1 MSTTTTYDNLFTD
14 RIFFGTK
21 DSSDN
26 TVLDTMNDILNNKPN
41 LNKKLWIELEIP
53 LSRTPGNTSSKA
65 NFFIAKTFSSSD
77 SQIIINGI
85 YNKLKFF
92 FDDHGNI
99 KIKDN
104 DDVVLFSF
112 KNPLSTRVMDSSN
125 PGNIFADKMLN
136 GQLLR
141 EIVRKDFILNSNSK
155 WILYTLDS
163 VCYLLYNPL
172 HRNSFKNFYNQKLGP
187 SSNGVA
193 SNSTF
198 DNLFNK
204 YCEITS
210 SPNINNKSLR
220 KYSDNACN
228 CIRLDDCID
237 NAAGAKITDIK
248 FRNSV
253 GKTCSCI
260 APNCSDKQNLYIDN
274 SSFMYSDDNSYSRR
288 IEKSLSDGKCPDI
301 KLILCST
308 NIDSAGNT
316 NLVGTTINNVCGDG
330 GSTEGG
336 GGGGTPAPIENP
348 FKDVF
353 SLDYE
358 INTSD
363 VDYILNNQ
371 TKFIEYIKNN
381 LKVLQPQLDKTKV
394 TITLTDLRI
403 KENFLSDTNL
413 LVNISFIYP
422 ININMDETETFKKD
436 IFSTSN
442 MKEFKIIKA
451 SIPLS
456 QQQSSSTTN
465 NISIIVVIPLCV
477 VVLLGIVFL
486 CRYYLKK

>member
-26 TVLDTMNDILNNKPN
+26 IVLDMVNNN

-53 LSRTPGNTSSKA
+53 FSRTPGNTSSKA
-65 NFFIAKTFSSSD
+65 NFFIVKTFSSSD
-77 SQIIINGI
+77 SQKIIDGI
-85 YNKLKFF
+85 YNKLNFF

-104 DDVVLFSF
+104 DDEIFSF
-112 KNPLSTRVMDSSN
+112 KNPLSTHVMDFSN

-210 SPNINNKSLR
+210 SPNNINNKSLR

-253 GKTCSCI
+253 GKTCTCI

-274 SSFMYSDDNSYSRR
+274 SSFMYSDYNSYARR
-288 IEKSLSDGKCPDI
+288 IRNSLSDGKCPET

-308 NIDSAGNT
+308 NIDSAGNS

-422 ININMDETETFKKD
+422 ININMDETETFKND
-436 IFSTSN
+436 IFNTSN
-442 MKEFKIIKA
+442 MKEFKIIKIN
-451 SIPLS
+451 SMVQTTIKDE
-456 QQQSSSTTN
+456 QSSSSLIIFFSVLIVIILGFFFYFIYKYFLFKKK
-465 NISIIVVIPLCV
+465 NIL
-477 VVLLGIVFL
+477 
-486 CRYYLKK
+486 